1 MSGTRLVSNKPSP
14 NSDSST
20 DITITLR
27 SAATIS
33 FNYGVSS
40 EPKFDK
46 LFLFL
51 NSSLIDE
58 ISGIVEKSFIR
69 SLSAGVYTIRLSY
82 YKDVSIDKE
91 EDLGWISNLRIV
103 GSGVSSE
110 VTVANDAF
118 LMPRSD
124 ISIKAKF
131 SRDNKLPRNYRE
143 FPTILDMGKYVQ
155 PSKWPW
161 SDLAIT
167 GGQNGGMFE
176 WAGAASYPPA
186 NGKWFSKPGICDTV
200 IIGRGTQM
208 FDTGLLNQYQA
219 GVEWTPNNQSLDTAH
234 NDMAFIVWVLDDT
247 TPELVEAKKDI
258 NRVFPYR
265 LYSYASQSL
274 ISINYEDVIE
284 KGSDQEV
291 LLKSLESLTNSST
304 VEVKRLSARLGD
316 ILKFV
321 K

>member
-1 MSGTRLVSNKPSP
+1 MYDEIVTGPEIPGKKLTIIKHNDSGYTEGAVKVLSDVSEFHSDDPKAVIVNEVSAQADIVFDSGWLVSGTRLVSNKPSP
-14 NSDSST
+14 NSGSSI

-27 SAATIS
+27 SVATIS
-33 FNYGVSS
+33 LNYGVSS
-40 EPKFDK
+40 EPNFDK

-110 VTVANDAF
+110 VTVTNDVF
-118 LMPRSD
+118 LMPRSN

-131 SRDNKLPRNYRE
+131 SRDTQLPRNYRE

-167 GGQNGGMFE
+167 GG
-176 WAGAASYPPA
+176 
-186 NGKWFSKPGICDTV
+186 
-200 IIGRGTQM
+200 
-208 FDTGLLNQYQA
+208 
-219 GVEWTPNNQSLDTAH
+219 
-234 NDMAFIVWVLDDT
+234 
-247 TPELVEAKKDI
+247 
-258 NRVFPYR
+258 
-265 LYSYASQSL
+265 
-274 ISINYEDVIE
+274 
-284 KGSDQEV
+284 
-291 LLKSLESLTNSST
+291 
-304 VEVKRLSARLGD
+304 LS
-316 ILKFV
+316 
-321 K
+321 